1 MSQSNNKKAKN
12 MNIVYVPVNSE
23 EDFYY
28 YWLVFLKPFHPL
40 VNKEMIIAAELLY
53 QRQLL
58 SEVISDPELID
69 TMLLSKDIGEKIKEK
84 HKLSD
89 SYYKVLISNFRKN
102 GFIQDEKV
110 NPKYIPNKDYGEKTF
125 QLTFHFDLR
134 NVERKDQSRTKN
146 KLQ

>member
-1 MSQSNNKKAKN
+1 MSQNNKKKN
-12 MNIVYVPVNSE
+12 MNIVYMPVNSE

-40 VNKEMIIAAELLY
+40 VNKEMIIAAEFLY

-58 SEVISDPELID
+58 SEVISDSELVD
-69 TMLLSKDIGEKIKEK
+69 TALLSKDTAEKIKEK
-84 HKLSD
+84 HKISD
-89 SYYKVLISNFRKN
+89 SYYKVIISNFRKN

-110 NPKYIPNKDYGEKTF
+110 NPKYIPNREFGEKTF

-134 NVERKDQSRTKN
+134 NVDKDKE
-146 KLQ
+146 LQ

>member
-1 MSQSNNKKAKN
+1 MSQNNKKKN
-12 MNIVYVPVNSE
+12 MNVVYMPVNSE

-40 VNKEMIIAAELLY
+40 VNKEMIIAAEFLY

-58 SEVISDPELID
+58 SEVISDSELID
-69 TMLLSKDIGEKIKEK
+69 TALLSKDTAEKIKEK
-84 HKLSD
+84 HKISD
-89 SYYKVLISNFRKN
+89 SYYKVIISNFRKN
-102 GFIQDEKV
+102 GFIQEERI
-110 NPKYIPNKDYGEKTF
+110 NPKYIPNREFGEKTF

-134 NVERKDQSRTKN
+134 NVDKDK